1 MKLSPTILT
10 ILKNFSS
17 INEGIVVKPGNVLS
31 TVSLQKN
38 ILVDAQIDEEI
49 PQEFAIHKLSNFLSV
64 ASLFKAGAEL
74 DFDDKHIII
83 KGMGGRS
90 KIYYRFASPTMV
102 VGAPDKRPN
111 LKEVDVEFNLTE
123 DDLNWILKSA
133 SVLQTP
139 NISVISDGN
148 TVSLYEYNA
157 RDDSVNTNYLEL
169 PGVQS
174 NGHSYKLNFKTEY
187 LKLLPGNY
195 NVQIS
200 SRGIAR
206 FFDSEKNITYYI
218 TLEKNS
224 EYN

>member
-1 MKLSPTILT
+1 MKLTPNIIT

-17 INEGIVVKPGNVLS
+17 INDGIVVKPGNILS

-38 ILVDAQIDEEI
+38 ILVDAEIDQEI

-64 ASLFKAGAEL
+64 VSLYKSGAEL

-90 KIYYRFASPTMV
+90 KIYYRFANSTMV

-111 LKEVDVEFNLTE
+111 LKDVDVEFNLTE
-123 DDLNWILKSA
+123 DDLNWIIKSA

-139 NISVISDGN
+139 NISVISDGKV
-148 TVSLYEYNA
+148 VSLYEYNA
-157 RDDSVNTNYLEL
+157 KDDSVNTNYLEL
-169 PGVQS
+169 PGVDS

-187 LKLLPGNY
+187 LKLLPGDY

-200 SRGIAR
+200 SRGIAK
-206 FFDSEKNITYYI
+206 FFDSAKNVTYYI